1 VKEVL
6 RRMWG
11 LFARRRPK
19 RSDAVELLLK
29 GLGKARDSSGRRR
42 TRFGRTTFGRTAGL
56 AAGALT
62 LVATIS
68 LLLLLRRRARRDGA
82 STEEVNE
89 DPRTEEAEGRPRP
102 EGVSTEGHREY
113 FRKLIEETNKR
124 SS

>member
-1 VKEVL
+1 ML

-11 LFARRRPK
+11 LFARRRTK
-19 RSDAVELLLK
+19 HSGAVELLLK

-56 AAGALT
+56 AAGALA

-82 STEEVNE
+82 ATEEANV
-89 DPRTEEAEGRPRP
+89 DPRTEEAEGRPQP
-102 EGVSTEGHREY
+102 EGIGTEGHKEY